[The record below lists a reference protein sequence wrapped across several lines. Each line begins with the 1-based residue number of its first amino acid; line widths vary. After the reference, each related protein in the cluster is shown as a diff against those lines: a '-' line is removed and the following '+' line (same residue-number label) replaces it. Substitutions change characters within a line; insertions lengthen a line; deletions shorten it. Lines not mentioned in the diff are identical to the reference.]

1 MTGGQPVKA
10 GTVTGGQLG
19 GHRIYGLIRRLFFLI
34 PPERIHTLV
43 FAALRGVTAVPVL
56 RRFLGGRLGPTDP
69 VLASTVFGVRFPG
82 PLGLAAGF
90 DKDGLGLLTWG
101 ALGFG
106 YAEVGTVTASPQPG
120 NPAPRMFRL
129 AADRALLNRMGF
141 NNLGA
146 GALAVRLARHQP
158 DVPIGVNIG
167 KTKATPAADAVDDYR
182 ASARLVGP
190 LASYLVVNVSSPN
203 TPGLRDLQAVE
214 SLRPI
219 LSAVLA
225 ETSTPVLVKIAPDLS
240 DSDVDD
246 IADLALELGLAG
258 IVATNTTVSR
268 EGLLTAGVDGL
279 GAGGVSGPPVAR
291 RAVEVLH
298 RLYDR
303 VGGRLVLISVG
314 GIETA
319 DDAWERITAGAS
331 LLQGYTGFVYGGGL
345 WAKEIHDGV
354 ARRLRDGGFA
364 SLQDAVGSAAPKP
377 RGPAG

>member
-1 MTGGQPVKA
+1 MTAVQNGVGS
-10 GTVTGGQLG
+10 
-19 GHRIYGLIRRLFFLI
+19 HRTYGLIRRLFFVV
-34 PPERIHTLV
+34 PPERIHTQV
-43 FAALRGVTAVPVL
+43 FAVLRAVTAVALV
-56 RRFLGGRLGPTDP
+56 RRLLHRLLGPNDP

-90 DKDGLGLLTWG
+90 DKDGLGLFTWG

-106 YAEVGTVTASPQPG
+106 HAEVGTVTASPQPG

-129 AADRALLNRMGF
+129 PADRALLNGCGS
-141 NNLGA
+141 NTPAA
-146 GALAVRLARHQP
+146 GALPIQLPRRQS

-167 KTKATPAADAVDDYR
+167 KTKTTPAETAVDDYR
-182 ASARLVGP
+182 ASARLVAP
-190 LASYLVVNVSSPN
+190 LAAYLVVNVSSPN

-225 ETSTPVLVKIAPDLS
+225 EAARTSTPVLVKIAPDLS

-246 IADLALELGLAG
+246 IADLAVELGLAG

-268 EGLLTAGVDGL
+268 HGLKTPGVDEL
-279 GAGGVSGPPVAR
+279 GAGGISGPPVAS
-291 RAVEVLH
+291 RAVEVLS
-298 RLYDR
+298 RLYGR
-303 VGGRLVLISVG
+303 VGDRLVLISVG

-331 LLQGYTGFVYGGGL
+331 LLQGYTGFIYGGGL
-345 WAKEIHDGV
+345 WPKHIHDGI
-354 ARRLRDGGFA
+354 ARRLHDGGFA
-364 SLQDAVGSAAPKP
+364 SLSAAIGSAANSGTPP
-377 RGPAG
+377 T